1 MFIQVIQGKVKD
13 QAALRRN
20 LDRWTQELM
29 PDAVGY
35 LGTTAGFTKDGTF
48 VALARFESAEAA
60 QANGDRPEQGAW
72 WADMEKC
79 FDGDVTFMDCDEVR
93 TWLAGGSDDAHF
105 VQIMEGHSDD
115 VARMHEVMSSH
126 PDELHKA
133 RPEILGGLMMDAGD
147 GRYVDAFY
155 FSSEEAARAGEK
167 MEIPDD
173 LRAEMDEGMRLMG
186 DVSYFDLRD
195 PILVSAKR

>member
-35 LGTTAGFTKDGTF
+35 LGTTAGFTQDGTF
-48 VALARFESAEAA
+48 VALARFESAQAA
-60 QANGDRPEQGAW
+60 QANAGRPEQGAW
-72 WADMEKC
+72 WAEMEKC
-79 FDGDVTFMDCDEVR
+79 FEGEVTFMDCDEVR

-126 PDELHKA
+126 PDDLHKA

-167 MEIPDD
+167 LEIPDE
-173 LRAEMDEGMRLMG
+173 LRAEMEEGMRLMG

-195 PILVSAKR
+195 PILVSAKA